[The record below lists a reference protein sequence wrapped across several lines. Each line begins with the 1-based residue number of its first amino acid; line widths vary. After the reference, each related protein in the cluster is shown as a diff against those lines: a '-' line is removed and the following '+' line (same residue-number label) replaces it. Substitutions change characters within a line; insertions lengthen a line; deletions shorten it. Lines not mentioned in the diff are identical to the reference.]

1 MIIRVK
7 ITRPENRNYFDVTD
21 GEIVH
26 VDLDDYAAGV
36 LAGEVYASWPTETL
50 KAQAVAARSF
60 GVAKARQRMNQTYD
74 VDDTSSYQA
83 FKPYNIRKRRRDT
96 GLRWRSCAGK
106 ILCIQW
112 WADGIGQ

>member
-36 LAGEVYASWPTETL
+36 LAGEVYASWPAETL

-83 FKPYNIRKRRRDT
+83 LSRTISEKSIHKRLWKPQARYWFTMEK
-96 GLRWRSCAGK
+96 LRW
-106 ILCIQW
+106 
-112 WADGIGQ
+112 

>member
-36 LAGEVYASWPTETL
+36 LAGEVYASWLL
-50 KAQAVAARSF
+50 KHSRH
-60 GVAKARQRMNQTYD
+60 K
-74 VDDTSSYQA
+74 
-83 FKPYNIRKRRRDT
+83 
-96 GLRWRSCAGK
+96 
-106 ILCIQW
+106 QW
-112 WADGIGQ
+112 QLEALV